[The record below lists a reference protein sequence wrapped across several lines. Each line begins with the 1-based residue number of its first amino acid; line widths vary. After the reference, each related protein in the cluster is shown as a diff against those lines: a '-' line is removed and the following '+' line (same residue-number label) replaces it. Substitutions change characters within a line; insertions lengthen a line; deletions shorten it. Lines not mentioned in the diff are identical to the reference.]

1 MPQVLKIGQLAQAAG
16 VSAKT
21 IRYYE
26 QVGVLA
32 PANRTVAGYRQYAEH
47 SLHRLL
53 FIRRAR
59 TLGLSLQKLKSLT
72 AALDDGPRATVR
84 PRLLGLVR
92 EQLSAV
98 EQQIIDL
105 HLFRQ
110 QLEQVVQRLLV
121 LPPPA
126 DHSAGCR
133 CLETDDAV
141 AHGDN
146 ARAPARGK
154 REHDSRRA
162 RTASRERSRSA
173 S

>member
-1 MPQVLKIGQLAQAAG
+1 MLQALKIGQLARAAG

-26 QVGVLA
+26 QVGVLP
-32 PANRTVAGYRQYAEH
+32 PANRTVAGYRQYAER

-59 TLGLSLQKLKSLT
+59 TLGLSLPNLKSLT

-98 EQQIIDL
+98 QQQISDL

-121 LPPPA
+121 PSPA
-126 DHSAGCR
+126 DHSGGCR
-133 CLETDDAV
+133 CLEMDDAP
-141 AHGDN
+141 AYGDN
-146 ARAPARGK
+146 GRGPAREQRG
-154 REHDSRRA
+154 HSSRRGP
-162 RTASRERSRSA
+162 TASGKHSRLA
-173 S
+173 N

>member
-1 MPQVLKIGQLAQAAG
+1 MPQVLKIGQLAQATG

-26 QVGVLA
+26 QVGVLP

-47 SLHRLL
+47 SRHRLL

-59 TLGLSLQKLKSLT
+59 TLGVSLQNLKSLT
-72 AALDDGPRATVR
+72 AALDDGSRATVR

-98 EQQIIDL
+98 QQQISDL

-121 LPPPA
+121 PPPA
-126 DHSAGCR
+126 DHSGGCR
-133 CLETDDAV
+133 CLEMDDAA
-141 AHGDN
+141 AHGDKG
-146 ARAPARGK
+146 RGPAREK
-154 REHDSRRA
+154 REHNSRGG
-162 RTASRERSRSA
+162 RTASRERSRLA
-173 S
+173 T

>member
-26 QVGVLA
+26 QVGVLP
-32 PANRTVAGYRQYAEH
+32 PANRTAAGYRLYAEQG
-47 SLHRLL
+47 LHRLL

-59 TLGLSLQKLKSLT
+59 TLGLSLQNLKSLT

-98 EQQIIDL
+98 QQQISDL

-121 LPPPA
+121 PSPA
-126 DHSAGCR
+126 DHSGGCR
-133 CLETDDAV
+133 CLEMDNAA

-146 ARAPARGK
+146 GRGPAREK
-154 REHDSRRA
+154 SEHNSRRVRA
-162 RTASRERSRSA
+162 ASRKYSRFA
-173 S
+173 N

>member
-1 MPQVLKIGQLAQAAG
+1 MPEVLKIGQLAQAAG
-16 VSAKT
+16 VSAKA

-26 QVGVLA
+26 QVGVLP
-32 PANRTVAGYRQYAEH
+32 PANRTAAGYRVFAEQ
-47 SLHRLL
+47 SLHQLL

-59 TLGLSLQKLKSLT
+59 TLGLSLRKLKSLT

-84 PRLLGLVR
+84 PRLLGMVR

-98 EQQIIDL
+98 QRQIRDL

-110 QLEQVVQRLLV
+110 QLEQVVRRLRV
-121 LPPPA
+121 PPSA

-133 CLETDDAV
+133 CLEMNDAA

-146 ARAPARGK
+146 DRGPAREK
-154 REHDSRRA
+154 SEHNSRRV
-162 RTASRERSRSA
+162 RTASRKHARSA
-173 S
+173 N

>member
-1 MPQVLKIGQLAQAAG
+1 MPQVLKIGQLAQATG

-26 QVGVLA
+26 QVGVLP

-59 TLGLSLQKLKSLT
+59 TLGLSLQNLKSLT

-98 EQQIIDL
+98 QQQISDL

-121 LPPPA
+121 PAPA
-126 DHSAGCR
+126 DHSDGCR
-133 CLETDDAV
+133 CLEMDDAA
-141 AHGDN
+141 AHADN
-146 ARAPARGK
+146 GRGPARGK
-154 REHDSRRA
+154 REHNSRRA
-162 RTASRERSRSA
+162 GTGSPERPR
-173 S
+173 